1 MLDVYLPL
9 IIKGKI
15 MQFKDMFL
23 KGLLIAIA
31 AGVVLVFCLKLIYN
45 IGEKPNKGGIQLLE
59 TEMEFQRQERDQ
71 EDDEYI
77 NIGEM
82 SL

>member
-45 IGEKPNKGGIQLLE
+45 ISDKSNKGGIQLLE
-59 TEMEFQRQERDQ
+59 TEMEFQMQELERHNLE
-71 EDDEYI
+71 EDAYE
-77 NIGEM
+77 NI
-82 SL
+82 